1 MFTPKTP
8 MGIFTAAQTGNN
20 RNIHSRDAQ
29 MSVYPFNRILS
40 NKKEQISE
48 THNNMEELQKH
59 YFKRKEPDITYILH
73 DFIHMEFKAK
83 VKLQ

>member
-8 MGIFTAAQTGNN
+8 MGTFTAAQTGNN
-20 RNIHSRDAQ
+20 RNIHARDAH
-29 MSVYPFNRILS
+29 MSVYPLNRILS
-40 NKKEQISE
+40 NRRNKFLKKR
-48 THNNMEELQKH
+48 

-83 VKLQ
+83 VKPQ